1 MNVITKNI
9 GRLFIVLAVAALAF
23 CLMGCS
29 QNSSSDKTSNSG
41 TQSEDTSK
49 QAAEDQSLEPI
60 EIGKTYTYKD
70 MNGNEYFSVAVE
82 GVAYDKK
89 QTAHMREYGHIN
101 DDEAIYVALLKV
113 TNISAEPESFI
124 PIEQAVFVKDED
136 GVSLSNASSGLD
148 YGQYTCVLSGGIYD
162 MPKGKTGK
170 YGLILIGP
178 KGLDKVDVELLDYG
192 ETTVPVK

>member
-1 MNVITKNI
+1 MKKLITI
-9 GRLFIVLAVAALAF
+9 FSMFALTF

-29 QNSSSDKTSNSG
+29 QNSNSDGTSNSNAQ
-41 TQSEDTSK
+41 TEKPNEQ
-49 QAAEDQSLEPI
+49 QQQNDQITEPI
-60 EIGKTYTYKD
+60 EIGKTYTYTD
-70 MNGNEYFSVAVE
+70 INGDEYFSVVVE

-89 QTAHMREYGHIN
+89 QTDDMRKYGHIN

>member
-1 MNVITKNI
+1 MILMKKITSI
-9 GRLFIVLAVAALAF
+9 AALFMLVF

-29 QNSSSDKTSNSG
+29 QNSNSDETSNSNAQ
-41 TQSEDTSK
+41 TEEPNEQQQDDPIT
-49 QAAEDQSLEPI
+49 EPI
-60 EIGKTYTYKD
+60 EIGKTYTYTD
-70 MNGNEYFSVAVE
+70 INGDEYFSVVVE

-89 QTAHMREYGHIN
+89 QTADMRKYGHIN

-136 GVSLSNASSGLD
+136 GVSLSNASSGFD
-148 YGQYTCVLSGGIYD
+148 YGQYTCALSGGIYD
-162 MPKGKTGK
+162 MPKGKTGR

-178 KGLDKVDVELLDYG
+178 QGLDKVDVELLDYG
-192 ETTVPVK
+192 ETTVSVE